1 LVQDFT
7 NTLCINSAKR
17 QSFGIDKNRGLPE
30 PVVFEFDQET
40 ATDMTAVPEY
50 VQDIF
55 NYYKHREVFAKN
67 KSFELRRGLD
77 LL

>member
-17 QSFGIDKNRGLPE
+17 QSFGIDENRGLPE
-30 PVVFEFDQET
+30 PVIFEFDQET

-55 NYYKHREVFAKN
+55 NYYKHREVFWKII
-67 KSFELRRGLD
+67 
-77 LL
+77 